1 MQQSCIRPCKQRLKR
16 RASYSVIRFTVPDV
30 LMLYCVL
37 SICCRWR
44 KSSATRKTKDIL
56 KLSEQEQALPG
67 NLSSAVR
74 KSYAEGSQAIAPL
87 LGSQTAAAGQKEAV
101 SQNATPREACYTQP
115 DRANRHCATAPCA
128 AGPHG

>member
-1 MQQSCIRPCKQRLKR
+1 MQQSCIRPCKQGLKR
-16 RASYSVIRFTVPDV
+16 RASYFEIRFTAPDV

-56 KLSEQEQALPG
+56 RLSEQEQALPG

-74 KSYAEGSQAIAPL
+74 KSNDDTRASPP
-87 LGSQTAAAGQKEAV
+87 SAGRYPGLTYP
-101 SQNATPREACYTQP
+101 STSS
-115 DRANRHCATAPCA
+115 
-128 AGPHG
+128 AGCH